1 MSMPCMHWSHACHTL
16 PEFWVAVGEAL
27 ATMVRTLHRV
37 GEEGRKRF
45 PTILKRKQ
53 SFVRAEREQRREEE
67 EREREEGDRY

>member
-1 MSMPCMHWSHACHTL
+1 MHGSHACHTL

-37 GEEGRKRF
+37 GEEGQKMF

-53 SFVRAEREQRREEE
+53 F
-67 EREREEGDRY
+67 